1 MAAQKPLELPNHDI
15 LDFEYDDFTEDE
27 ENPKTPTRPGGKS
40 IRIDQPPTDLLD
52 IPSSPTDS
60 NIIMEEVSQNITV
73 PDGKHATKLQV
84 YIYTDRNPRLQRI
97 VNTIHICKPTYY
109 NSKQVLTTMLNRA
122 RTLILNNEPFH
133 TMIHEGYNLELT
145 KPQLSYK
152 ILSADGQD
160 LLDSEVNPNDMSF
173 DPTQNHNQIPFFESE
188 ENKNVTQTDISYHF
202 SIKPLPQRPKMEMK
216 HQSTHMTDASIMNP
230 IIDSI
235 KQSAPALVNSS
246 LVDKQYQARSITT
259 NNTIRTPSLSSSA
272 PPRHGSGPS
281 PRDLQAK
288 AQRNRPQDRLG
299 PPIRKFFNRS
309 RSDDRRR
316 K

>member
-1 MAAQKPLELPNHDI
+1 MAAQKPLDIPNQDI

-27 ENPKTPTRPGGKS
+27 ETPKTPTRPGGKS

-60 NIIMEEVSQNITV
+60 NIIMEEVSQNTAV
-73 PDGKHATKLQV
+73 PDGKHASKL
-84 YIYTDRNPRLQRI
+84 
-97 VNTIHICKPTYY
+97 
-109 NSKQVLTTMLNRA
+109 QVLTTMLNRA

-133 TMIHEGYNLELT
+133 TMINEGYNLELT

-160 LLDSEVNPNDMSF
+160 LLDFEVNPNDMSM
-173 DPTQNHNQIPFFESE
+173 DPTQNQNQIPFFELE

-202 SIKPLPQRPKMEMK
+202 SIKPLTQRPKTEMK

-259 NNTIRTPSLSSSA
+259 NTIRTPSLSSSA
-272 PPRHGSGPS
+272 PPRHGPGPS

-288 AQRNRPQDRLG
+288 AQRSRPQDRLG
-299 PPIRKFFNRS
+299 PPIRNNDHLQDHFNFCPTS
-309 RSDDRRR
+309 NPYMVLISATHGCSTL
-316 K
+316 